1 MPRKKKIDPM
11 QDLTTPAAAFISA
24 DQDTETTDKSDR
36 TGRNLGVLVR
46 DKKTLDAARL
56 YAEMKRT
63 TLNGLVNDFLE
74 QLVAENAE
82 KIEKWRELRE
92 EWDKENA

>member
-24 DQDTETTDKSDR
+24 DQDTEMNSKSDR

-46 DKKTLDAARL
+46 DKKTLDDLRL
-56 YAEMKRT
+56 YAEAERT
-63 TLNGLVNDFLE
+63 TLNAIINDLLE
-74 QLVAENAE
+74 KFVEENAE
-82 KIEKWRELRE
+82 KIKKWREFRE
-92 EWDKENA
+92 AWEKKNT